1 MAALWLGQDS
11 RFASMLHRLD
21 LADVL
26 HDGSEKGRIVFLLG
40 GFEVGRNVCAVRQV
54 LCNVVLTEL
63 LLWNAI
69 QITFLIHQIF
79 HPILWVFLWA
89 NVWVAWVVCGLSC
102 GSFCGLV
109 TCHLFFNPF
118 CRSSVGLP

>member
-54 LCNVVLTEL
+54 VGNMVSAEL
-63 LLWNAI
+63 LFPRSNQIAI
-69 QITFLIHQIF
+69 LIHHF
-79 HPILWVFLWA
+79 TFMMHF
-89 NVWVAWVVCGLSC
+89 
-102 GSFCGLV
+102 
-109 TCHLFFNPF
+109 
-118 CRSSVGLP
+118 

>member
-40 GFEVGRNVCAVRQV
+40 DLDVGGNLRWGR
-54 LCNVVLTEL
+54 
-63 LLWNAI
+63 
-69 QITFLIHQIF
+69 
-79 HPILWVFLWA
+79 
-89 NVWVAWVVCGLSC
+89 
-102 GSFCGLV
+102 
-109 TCHLFFNPF
+109 
-118 CRSSVGLP
+118 

>member
-54 LCNVVLTEL
+54 LCNMVLTEL

-79 HPILWVFLWA
+79 HPILWVFLWGD
-89 NVWVAWVVCGLSC
+89 AWVDRVMCGLFC
-102 GSFCGLV
+102 RSFCGLV
-109 TCHLFFNPF
+109 TCHPF
-118 CRSSVGLP
+118 CTLFCHLP

>member
-54 LCNVVLTEL
+54 LCNMVLTEVLFPRSNQVCL
-63 LLWNAI
+63 LTHHF
-69 QITFLIHQIF
+69 TFMMNF
-79 HPILWVFLWA
+79 
-89 NVWVAWVVCGLSC
+89 
-102 GSFCGLV
+102 
-109 TCHLFFNPF
+109 
-118 CRSSVGLP
+118 